1 MKRKIIYLSILI
13 LIIILMYALFS
24 VRVNIPVPSENA
36 VPVVYKDITTGYFEM
51 SRFSI
56 RDLLMNKVEILY
68 MDGHNSDSTL
78 IKFENC
84 KPYETF
90 EIYLIEDALVLFYN
104 ETKEGNRED
113 RYFSI
118 EGRPGFKN
126 GDNIQVI
133 KNDKRIFNIIVGY
146 GME

>member
-1 MKRKIIYLSILI
+1 MKRRIIYLSILI
-13 LIIILMYALFS
+13 LVVILMYALFS

-36 VPVVYKDITTGYFEM
+36 VQIEYKDITTEYFEI

-56 RDLLMNKVEILY
+56 RDLLMNKVDILY
-68 MDGHNSDSTL
+68 IDGHTSDNTL
-78 IKFENC
+78 IKFKNC

-90 EIYLIEDALVLFYN
+90 EVYLIEDTLVLFYN
-104 ETKEGNRED
+104 EKKEGKRED

-118 EGRPGFKN
+118 EGRPGNKN

-133 KNDKRIFNIIVGY
+133 KNDKSIYNIIVGY
-146 GME
+146 GIE

>member
-1 MKRKIIYLSILI
+1 MKRRIIYLSILI
-13 LIIILMYALFS
+13 LVVILMYALFS

-36 VPVVYKDITTGYFEM
+36 VQIEYKDITTEYFEI

-56 RDLLMNKVEILY
+56 RDLLMNKVDILY
-68 MDGHNSDSTL
+68 IDGHTSDNTL
-78 IKFENC
+78 IKFKNC

-90 EIYLIEDALVLFYN
+90 EVYLVEDTLVLFYN
-104 ETKEGNRED
+104 EKKEGKRED

-118 EGRPGFKN
+118 EGRPGNKN

-133 KNDKRIFNIIVGY
+133 KNDKSIYNIIVGY
-146 GME
+146 GIE